1 MVVPRGDSEFS
12 RPATNSPI
20 KKHTHQ
26 QYHTTELSLD
36 EHLGLEVAELLTSET
51 RAVPQTSPPS
61 CRRVALERHVRHSLP
76 GTNEFP
82 RKRSTRKNW
91 WQEMEHVDLMLAPDL
106 ANLGTS
112 GTAPDVSARTR
123 MAPDESSY
131 LTERDE
137 DQHDGEIPL
146 KVPETSNEVLTPRHG
161 LPPVS
166 KASAAHF
173 GRHKQR
179 AKPARSEAP
188 PSATMMLASASIPI
202 HEKSQ
207 SRVDARLSS
216 HPSQRLDR
224 CDALTHEAQERQP
237 AVLMT
242 DTTLDSET
250 SHSPLNHHTN
260 ASRTATTTAP
270 VTPKQLATNVALA
283 ANSAATPARQQL
295 ARSESAPETL
305 ELHRWTGER
314 QRAKHMRGL
323 CGGLELQPE
332 YHIESDFA
340 ARILHKQCEDAFE
353 HSAVRIRYSKSP
365 AAQSLV
371 MQARV
376 RRALGQRPLPAVDA
390 SQRPSALVR
399 ADRHTMERAVSVLA
413 LAEQHRALAH
423 SLSTTDAL
431 ASGTT
436 LHARS
441 SATALSVPPP
451 H

>member
-1 MVVPRGDSEFS
+1 M
-12 RPATNSPI
+12 A
-20 KKHTHQ
+20 
-26 QYHTTELSLD
+26 
-36 EHLGLEVAELLTSET
+36 LEVAELLTSEA
-51 RAVPQTSPPS
+51 RVVPQTSSPS
-61 CRRVALERHVRHSLP
+61 CRRIALERHVRHTLP
-76 GTNEFP
+76 GSNEFP

-91 WQEMEHVDLMLAPDL
+91 WQEMEQVDLILAPEL
-106 ANLGTS
+106 ANLATS
-112 GTAPDVSARTR
+112 ATATDVSARTH
-123 MAPDESSY
+123 MAPGESSY
-131 LTERDE
+131 LTERD
-137 DQHDGEIPL
+137 DDKDHGEIPL
-146 KVPETSNEVLTPRHG
+146 NAPVTPSKVLTPRAALSHG

-166 KASAAHF
+166 KTSAAQF
-173 GRHKQR
+173 GRHKQK

-188 PSATMMLASASIPI
+188 SPATMTLASASIPI

-216 HPSQRLDR
+216 HPSQCLDR

-237 AVLMT
+237 AVLMRAT
-242 DTTLDSET
+242 QLDSET
-250 SHSPLNHHTN
+250 SHFPLNHRTDD
-260 ASRTATTTAP
+260 SRIPTMTAP
-270 VTPKQLATNVALA
+270 VTSNQHANNVALA
-283 ANSAATPARQQL
+283 ANNAATVVLHQL
-295 ARSESAPETL
+295 ARSESAPESL
-305 ELHRWTGER
+305 ELHRWTRER

-332 YHIESDFA
+332 YHIERDFA

-353 HSAVRIRYSKSP
+353 RSAVRIRYSKSS
-365 AAQSLV
+365 AAQSRV

-413 LAEQHRALAH
+413 FAEQHRALIH
-423 SLSTTDAL
+423 SLSTTDSL

-441 SATALSVPPP
+441 SATTLSVSPP